1 VRICLLGRKPDGAA
15 DEGMKNVL
23 RQYAEGLSARHEVR
37 ILDPQD
43 ILRHDFWTQLRAFR
57 PDILH
62 YLAGPTLSSLILLR
76 ALKARS
82 PAKTVVT
89 TIHPW
94 FPLRTG
100 VAIGAFRPDLVLAT
114 SRRTAAMFATRRG
127 RVEILPFGVDTSRFV
142 PVDAARKAAWRR
154 EFGLPADRYLILHVG
169 HIVRRRGIEALV
181 RLQAGDRQVLVV
193 GSVNTP
199 ADRRLRR
206 RLEERGVI
214 VWTKY
219 IPEIEKIYALSDCY
233 AFPTRDPLAAIEIPL
248 SVLEAIS
255 CNLPVLATPFGGLPD
270 QFPADAWV
278 LFENRPERW
287 PERIAELRKS
297 GQTQNRSKAI
307 PLDWEKVIA
316 QLEQKYLGLFTEG
329 MG

>member
-1 VRICLLGRKPDGAA
+1 
-15 DEGMKNVL
+15 
-23 RQYAEGLSARHEVR
+23 
-37 ILDPQD
+37 
-43 ILRHDFWTQLRAFR
+43 
-57 PDILH
+57 
-62 YLAGPTLSSLILLR
+62 
-76 ALKARS
+76 
-82 PAKTVVT
+82 
-89 TIHPW
+89 
-94 FPLRTG
+94 
-100 VAIGAFRPDLVLAT
+100 
-114 SRRTAAMFATRRG
+114 
-127 RVEILPFGVDTSRFV
+127 VDTSRFV

-316 QLEQKYLGLFTEG
+316 QLEQKYLGLFAEG